1 MDTVLALDPALP
13 KRRGVEEAIRRAVE
27 SGALTVC
34 ARLPSARDLAEDLG
48 VARGTVVSAVD
59 DLVAEGLL
67 EARPRSGVFVARE
80 AGAGVVPVP
89 TVPAPA
95 SRLDLR
101 PGRPESGSF
110 PATRWAAAMRRA
122 VTGLPAEPDDDGA
135 GSARLRSELA
145 AYLAR
150 ARGVQVAPDSIVVTS
165 GYRSAVAVLA
175 MSLRERGAGHVAIE
189 DPALPGSDTVWRA
202 LGWCVTDLPVDALGA
217 RTDVLDTTMDV
228 AVLTPAHQF
237 PLGGALDA
245 QRRRDAV
252 QWAVRARG
260 LIVEDDYDGEF
271 RFDRRPVA
279 ALQRSSPERVVY
291 VGSASKTLGTRLR
304 LGWLVLPHEL
314 VAPVRRATLAL
325 TGGVPLL
332 DQLALA
338 ELIRSG
344 DFERHIR
351 RQRREYARRREYLQR
366 SAAAVGLTL
375 PGIPAGLQAV
385 IPLRDGPGPAADQD
399 GVVRA
404 GGLVTHA
411 LQRYTRSLARPPA
424 LVVGF
429 STPSRAAFEPAIDAL
444 LAATAAI
451 GSVPP
456 PHGDAPP
463 GDRPVNA
470 PPRPPRAAS

>member
-1 MDTVLALDPALP
+1 MDIVAALDPALP

-27 SGALTVC
+27 SGALAVG
-34 ARLPSARDLAEDLG
+34 AQLPSARDLAEDLG

-67 EARPRSGVFVARE
+67 ETRPRAGVFVAR
-80 AGAGVVPVP
+80 GGTTRVLS
-89 TVPAPA
+89 APA
-95 SRLDLR
+95 ASPRPPLLDLR

-110 PATRWAAAMRRA
+110 PATRWAAALRRA
-122 VTGLPAEPDDDGA
+122 VRALPAEPDDDGS
-135 GSARLRSELA
+135 GSALLRSELA
-145 AYLAR
+145 GYLAR
-150 ARGVQVAPDSIVVTS
+150 ARGVLTAPDSIVVTA
-165 GYRSAVAVLA
+165 GYRAAVSVLA
-175 MSLRERGAGHVAIE
+175 MVLRNRGASHVAIE
-189 DPALPGSDTVWRA
+189 DPALPDSDSAWRA
-202 LGWCVTDLPVDALGA
+202 FGWRVTDLPVDVLGA
-217 RTDVLDTTMDV
+217 RTDALDSFTDV

-252 QWAVRARG
+252 EWARRAHS
-260 LIVEDDYDGEF
+260 LVVEDDYDGEF

-279 ALQRSSPERVVY
+279 ALQRSDPERVVY
-291 VGSASKTLGTRLR
+291 VGSASKTLDTRLR
-304 LGWLVLPHEL
+304 LGWMIVPPEL
-314 VAPVRRATLAL
+314 VVPLRRATLAL

-351 RQRREYARRREYLQR
+351 RQRREYARRRAHLQR
-366 SAAAVGLTL
+366 AAAAAGLSL

-385 IPLRDGPGPAADQD
+385 IPLHD
-399 GVVRA
+399 GVPGTATVESDGTVRV
-404 GGLVTHA
+404 GELVTHA
-411 LQRYTRSLARPPA
+411 LDRYTRSLARPPA

-444 LAATAAI
+444 FSAVGSRRTDRAQPGAA
-451 GSVPP
+451 
-456 PHGDAPP
+456 DA
-463 GDRPVNA
+463 RSSA
-470 PPRPPRAAS
+470 PAR